1 MGVTRLVTVPVVVG
15 RAAVEMERRAVVKTE
30 RRVAVEV
37 EVEVEVELELELEME
52 LELGARDEAGAEA
65 EVEGGELTPLS
76 ASYFSSVLYSERIPD
91 PVEVVPDSR
100 NTLGEALDVSHCY
113 LLVSAPSLG

>member
-1 MGVTRLVTVPVVVG
+1 MVGVTRLVKVPVVVG

-37 EVEVEVELELELEME
+37 EVELELE

-76 ASYFSSVLYSERIPD
+76 VSYFSSVLYSARIPD

-100 NTLGEALDVSHCY
+100 NILGEALDVSYCY
-113 LLVSAPSLG
+113 AGRQTKRLLTC